1 MQELVNV
8 TAIVLNSSPIG
19 EYDRRVVLLTKER
32 GKITAFAKG
41 ARRQTSKLIAATN
54 LFAFGEFKLYPGRS
68 AYTLTD
74 AHIKNYFEELRVD
87 FEGAYYGMFFLE
99 VCDYYTREN
108 NDEKEFLKLVY
119 QSLKAL
125 SVKSLNRKLVQCIFV
140 MKAMVI
146 NGEFPG
152 IPAEGNWQEST
163 EYAVSYIMSSSI
175 EKLYTFTVSS
185 EVLAELRMVMD
196 RWRERYLD
204 KNMKSL
210 EILESVKDIC

>member
-8 TAIVLNSSPIG
+8 TAIVLSSTPVG

-68 AYTLTD
+68 SYTMTD
-74 AHIKNYFEELRVD
+74 AQIQNYFEELRID

-125 SVKSLNRKLVQCIFV
+125 SVKSLNRKLVQCIFE

-152 IPAEGNWQEST
+152 MPAEGNWQEST

-175 EKLYTFTVSS
+175 EKLYTFTVSDT
-185 EVLAELRMVMD
+185 VLEEMIRIS
-196 RWRERYLD
+196 ERYRLRYID
-204 KNMKSL
+204 REFKSL
-210 EILESVKDIC
+210 EMLAVL

>member
-8 TAIVLNSSPIG
+8 TAIVLNSSPVG

-41 ARRQTSKLIAATN
+41 ARRQTSKLMAATN
-54 LFAFGEFKLYPGRS
+54 LFTFGEFKLYPGRNS
-68 AYTLTD
+68 YTMTD
-74 AHIKNYFEELRVD
+74 AQIQNYFEELRID

-125 SVKSLNRKLVQCIFV
+125 SVKSLNRKLVQCIFE

-152 IPAEGNWQEST
+152 MPAGSWQEST
-163 EYAVSYIMSSSI
+163 EYAVSYIMSSSV
-175 EKLYTFTVSS
+175 EKLYTFTVSEAVLS
-185 EVLAELRMVMD
+185 EMIQIAEKYRYHYID
-196 RWRERYLD
+196 REF
-204 KNMKSL
+204 KSL
-210 EILESVKDIC
+210 EMLSML

>member
-8 TAIVLNSSPIG
+8 TAIVLEAAPVG

-41 ARRQTSKLIAATN
+41 ARRQTSKLMAATN
-54 LFAFGEFKLYPGRS
+54 LFAFGEFKLYPGRNS
-68 AYTLTD
+68 YTMTD
-74 AHIKNYFEELRVD
+74 AQIQNYFEELRID

-99 VCDYYTREN
+99 VCGYYTREN
-108 NDEKEFLKLVY
+108 NDEKEFLKLLY

-125 SVKSLNRKLVQCIFV
+125 SVKSLNRKLVQCIFE

-152 IPAEGNWQEST
+152 MPEGSWQEST

-175 EKLYTFTVSS
+175 EKLYTFTVS
-185 EVLAELRMVMD
+185 ETVLEEMIRIS
-196 RWRERYLD
+196 ERYRLRYID
-204 KNMKSL
+204 REFKSL
-210 EILESVKDIC
+210 EMLSVL

>member
-8 TAIVLNSSPIG
+8 TAIVLSSSPIG

-41 ARRQTSKLIAATN
+41 ARRQTSKLVASTN
-54 LFAFGEFKLYPGRS
+54 LFAFGEFTLYPGRNS
-68 AYTLTD
+68 YTMTD
-74 AHIKNYFEELRVD
+74 ARIQNYFEELRQD

-108 NDEKEFLKLVY
+108 NDEKEVLKLVY

-125 SVKSLNRKLVQCIFV
+125 LVKSLNRKLVQCIFE

-152 IPAEGNWQEST
+152 IPTDRVWQEST
-163 EYAVSYIMSSSI
+163 VYAISYIMTSSI
-175 EKLYTFTVSS
+175 EKLYTFTVSDT
-185 EVLAELRMVMD
+185 VLEEMIRIA
-196 RWRERYLD
+196 ERYRLRYID
-204 KNMKSL
+204 REFKSL
-210 EILESVKDIC
+210 EMLSFI

>member
-8 TAIVLNSSPIG
+8 TAIVLSSTPIG
-19 EYDRRVVLLTKER
+19 EYDRRVVMLTKER

-54 LFAFGEFKLYPGRS
+54 LFAFGEFKLYPGRN
-68 AYTLTD
+68 AYTMTD
-74 AHIKNYFEELRVD
+74 AHIQNYFEELRVD

-108 NDEKEFLKLVY
+108 NDEKEFLKLLY

-125 SVKSLNRKLVQCIFV
+125 LAKSLNRKLVQCIFE

-152 IPAEGNWQEST
+152 MPTDGVWQEST
-163 EYAVSYIMSSSI
+163 EYAISYIMNSSI
-175 EKLYTFTVSS
+175 EKLYTFTVS
-185 EVLAELRMVMD
+185 EPVLEEMIRIVETYRIRYID
-196 RWRERYLD
+196 REF
-204 KNMKSL
+204 KSL
-210 EILESVKDIC
+210 EMLAVL

>member
-8 TAIVLNSSPIG
+8 TAIVLNSTPMG

-41 ARRQTSKLIAATN
+41 ARRQTSKLMAATN
-54 LFAFGEFKLYPGRS
+54 LFAFGEFKLYPGRNS
-68 AYTLTD
+68 YTMTD
-74 AHIKNYFEELRVD
+74 AQIQNYFEELRID

-108 NDEKEFLKLVY
+108 NDEKEFLKLIY

-125 SVKSLNRKLVQCIFV
+125 SVKSLNRKLVQCIFE

-152 IPAEGNWQEST
+152 MPTDRMWQEST

-175 EKLYTFTVSS
+175 EKLYTFTVS
-185 EVLAELRMVMD
+185 ETVLDELIRIS
-196 RWRERYLD
+196 ERYRYHYID
-204 KNMKSL
+204 REFKSL
-210 EILESVKDIC
+210 EMLNVLQKE

>member
-41 ARRQTSKLIAATN
+41 ARRQNSKLMAATN
-54 LFAFGEFKLYPGRS
+54 LFAFGEFKLYPGRNS
-68 AYTLTD
+68 YTMTD
-74 AHIKNYFEELRVD
+74 AQIQNYFEDLRVD

-125 SVKSLNRKLVQCIFV
+125 SVKSLNRKLVQCVFE

-152 IPAEGNWQEST
+152 MPGEGKWQEST
-163 EYAVSYIMSSSI
+163 EYAVSYIMKSSV
-175 EKLYTFTVSS
+175 EKLYTFTVNDKVLS
-185 EVLAELRMVMD
+185 ELIYISEKYRMHYID
-196 RWRERYLD
+196 REF
-204 KNMKSL
+204 KSL
-210 EILESVKDIC
+210 EMLSVL

>member
-41 ARRQTSKLIAATN
+41 ARRQTSKLMAATN
-54 LFAFGEFKLYPGRS
+54 LFAFGEFKLYPGRDS
-68 AYTLTD
+68 YTMTD
-74 AHIKNYFEELRVD
+74 AQIQNYFEELRID

-108 NDEKEFLKLVY
+108 NDEKEFLKLLY

-125 SVKSLNRKLVQCIFV
+125 MVKSLNRKLVQCIFE

-152 IPAEGNWQEST
+152 IPAEGEWQEST
-163 EYAVSYIMSSSI
+163 EYAVSYIMNSSI
-175 EKLYTFTVSS
+175 EKLYTFTVSETVLS
-185 EVLAELRMVMD
+185 ELIRIA
-196 RWRERYLD
+196 ERYRYHYID
-204 KNMKSL
+204 REFKSL
-210 EILESVKDIC
+210 EMLSML

>member
-41 ARRQTSKLIAATN
+41 ARRQTSKLMAATN
-54 LFAFGEFKLYPGRS
+54 LFAFGEFKLYPGRNS
-68 AYTLTD
+68 YTMTD
-74 AHIKNYFEELRVD
+74 AQIQNYFEELRID

-108 NDEKEFLKLVY
+108 SDEKEFLKLVY

-125 SVKSLNRKLVQCIFV
+125 SVKSLNRKLVQCIFE

-152 IPAEGNWQEST
+152 MPGDGIWQEST

-175 EKLYTFTVSS
+175 EKLYTFTVSETVLS
-185 EVLAELRMVMD
+185 ELIRIA
-196 RWRERYLD
+196 ERYRYHYID
-204 KNMKSL
+204 REFKSL
-210 EILESVKDIC
+210 EMLSML

>member
-8 TAIVLNSSPIG
+8 TAIVLSSSPIG

-74 AHIKNYFEELRVD
+74 AHIQNYFEELRVD

-108 NDEKEFLKLVY
+108 NDEKEFLKLLY

-125 SVKSLNRKLVQCIFV
+125 MVKSLNRKLVQCIFE

-152 IPAEGNWQEST
+152 IPAEGEWQEST
-163 EYAVSYIMSSSI
+163 EYAVSYIMNSSI
-175 EKLYTFTVSS
+175 EKLYTFTVSETVLS
-185 EVLAELRMVMD
+185 ELIRIA
-196 RWRERYLD
+196 ERYRYHYID
-204 KNMKSL
+204 REFKSL
-210 EILESVKDIC
+210 EMLSML

>member
-8 TAIVLNSSPIG
+8 TAIVLSSTPVG

-54 LFAFGEFKLYPGRS
+54 LFAFGQFKLYPGRS
-68 AYTLTD
+68 SYTMTD
-74 AHIKNYFEELRVD
+74 AVIQNYFEELRVD

-108 NDEKEFLKLVY
+108 NDEKEFLKLLY

-125 SVKSLNRKLVQCIFV
+125 LVKSLNRKLVQCIFE

-152 IPAEGNWQEST
+152 MPAEGNWQEST

-175 EKLYTFTVSS
+175 EKLYTFTVSDT
-185 EVLAELRMVMD
+185 VLEEMIRIS
-196 RWRERYLD
+196 ERYRLRYID
-204 KNMKSL
+204 REFKSL
-210 EILESVKDIC
+210 EMLSFV

>member
-8 TAIVLNSSPIG
+8 TAIVLSSSPIG

-41 ARRQTSKLIAATN
+41 ARRQTSKLVASTN
-54 LFAFGEFKLYPGRS
+54 LFAFGEFTLYPGRNS
-68 AYTLTD
+68 YTMTD
-74 AHIKNYFEELRVD
+74 ARIQNYFEELRQD

-108 NDEKEFLKLVY
+108 NDEKEVLKLVY

-125 SVKSLNRKLVQCIFV
+125 LVKSLNRKLVQCIFE

-152 IPAEGNWQEST
+152 IPTDRVWQEST
-163 EYAVSYIMSSSI
+163 VYAISYIMTSSI
-175 EKLYTFTVSS
+175 EKLYTFTVSETVLEEMIQIS
-185 EVLAELRMVMD
+185 EKYRLR
-196 RWRERYLD
+196 YID
-204 KNMKSL
+204 KEFKSL
-210 EILESVKDIC
+210 EMLAVL

>member
-8 TAIVLNSSPIG
+8 TAIVLSSTPIG

-41 ARRQTSKLIAATN
+41 ARRQTSKLMAATS
-54 LFAFGEFKLYPGRS
+54 LFAFGEFRLYPGRNS
-68 AYTLTD
+68 YTMTD
-74 AHIKNYFEELRVD
+74 AQIQNYFEELRID

-108 NDEKEFLKLVY
+108 NDEKEVLKLLY

-125 SVKSLNRKLVQCIFV
+125 SVKSLNRKLVQCIFE

-152 IPAEGNWQEST
+152 IPADGIWQEST
-163 EYAVSYIMSSSI
+163 EYAISYIMTSSI
-175 EKLYTFTVSS
+175 EKLYTFTVN
-185 EVLAELRMVMD
+185 ETVLEELIRIS
-196 RWRERYLD
+196 ERYRIRYID
-204 KNMKSL
+204 REFKSL
-210 EILESVKDIC
+210 EMLSML

>member
-8 TAIVLNSSPIG
+8 TAIVLSSSPIG

-41 ARRQTSKLIAATN
+41 ARRQTSKLMASTN
-54 LFAFGEFKLYPGRS
+54 LFAFGEFTLYPGRNS
-68 AYTLTD
+68 YTMTD
-74 AHIKNYFEELRVD
+74 ARIQNYFEELRQD

-125 SVKSLNRKLVQCIFV
+125 SVKSLNRKLVQCIFE

-152 IPAEGNWQEST
+152 IPIDRVWQEST
-163 EYAVSYIMSSSI
+163 EYAVSYIINSNI
-175 EKLYTFTVSS
+175 EKLYTFTVSE
-185 EVLAELRMVMD
+185 EVLDEMITIS
-196 RWRERYLD
+196 ERYRIRYID
-204 KNMKSL
+204 REFKSL
-210 EILESVKDIC
+210 EMLAVL

>member
-8 TAIVLNSSPIG
+8 TAIVLSSSPIG

-41 ARRQTSKLIAATN
+41 ARRQTSKLMAATN
-54 LFAFGEFKLYPGRS
+54 LFAFGEFKLYPGRNS
-68 AYTLTD
+68 YTMTD
-74 AHIKNYFEELRVD
+74 AQIQNYFEELRTD

-108 NDEKEFLKLVY
+108 NDEKEELKLLY

-125 SVKSLNRKLVQCIFV
+125 SVKSLNRKLVQCIFE

-152 IPAEGNWQEST
+152 MPADGVWQEST
-163 EYAVSYIMSSSI
+163 EYAISYIMSSSI
-175 EKLYTFTVSS
+175 EKLYTFTVSE
-185 EVLAELRMVMD
+185 EVLDEMIRIS
-196 RWRERYLD
+196 ERYRLRYID
-204 KNMKSL
+204 REFKSL
-210 EILESVKDIC
+210 EMLSLV

>member
-8 TAIVLNSSPIG
+8 TAIVLNSAPSG

-41 ARRQTSKLIAATN
+41 ARRQTSKLMAATN
-54 LFAFGEFKLYPGRS
+54 LFAFGEFKLYPGRNS
-68 AYTLTD
+68 YTMTD
-74 AHIKNYFEELRVD
+74 AQIQNYFEELRID

-125 SVKSLNRKLVQCIFV
+125 SVKSLNRKLVQCIFE

-175 EKLYTFTVSS
+175 EKLYTFTVS
-185 EVLAELRMVMD
+185 ETVLDELIRIS
-196 RWRERYLD
+196 ERYRYHYID
-204 KNMKSL
+204 REFKSL
-210 EILESVKDIC
+210 EMLNVLQKE

>member
-8 TAIVLNSSPIG
+8 TAIVLEVAPVG

-32 GKITAFAKG
+32 GKITAFARG
-41 ARRQTSKLIAATN
+41 ARKQNSKLVAATS
-54 LFAFGEFKLYPGRS
+54 LFAFGEFKLYPGRNS
-68 AYTLTD
+68 YTMTD
-74 AHIKNYFEELRVD
+74 AQIQNYFEELRVD

-108 NDEKEFLKLVY
+108 NDEKEFLKLLY

-125 SVKSLNRKLVQCIFV
+125 SVKSLNRKLVQCIFE

-152 IPAEGNWQEST
+152 MPADGVWQEST
-163 EYAVSYIMSSSI
+163 RYAVSHITESSI
-175 EKLYTFTVSS
+175 EKLYTFTVSETVLEEMIRIS
-185 EVLAELRMVMD
+185 EKYRLRYID
-196 RWRERYLD
+196 REF
-204 KNMKSL
+204 KSL
-210 EILESVKDIC
+210 EMLSFI

>member
-41 ARRQTSKLIAATN
+41 ARRQTSKLMAATN
-54 LFAFGEFKLYPGRS
+54 LFAFGEFKLYPGRNS
-68 AYTLTD
+68 YTMTD
-74 AHIKNYFEELRVD
+74 AQIQNYFEELRID

-125 SVKSLNRKLVQCIFV
+125 SVKSLNRKLVQCIFE

-175 EKLYTFTVSS
+175 EKLYTFTVSETVLS
-185 EVLAELRMVMD
+185 ELIRIV
-196 RWRERYLD
+196 ERYRYHYID
-204 KNMKSL
+204 REFKSL
-210 EILESVKDIC
+210 EMLSVL

>member
-41 ARRQTSKLIAATN
+41 ARRQTSKLMAATN
-54 LFAFGEFKLYPGRS
+54 LFAFGEFRLYPGRNS
-68 AYTLTD
+68 YTMTD
-74 AHIKNYFEELRVD
+74 AQIQNYFEELRID

-108 NDEKEFLKLVY
+108 NDEKEVLKLLY

-125 SVKSLNRKLVQCIFV
+125 SVKSLNRKLVQCIFE

-152 IPAEGNWQEST
+152 MPAEGNWQEST

-175 EKLYTFTVSS
+175 EKLYTFIVSETV
-185 EVLAELRMVMD
+185 LDELIRIS
-196 RWRERYLD
+196 ERYRYHYID
-204 KNMKSL
+204 REFKSL
-210 EILESVKDIC
+210 EMLNVLQKE

>member
-19 EYDRRVVLLTKER
+19 EYDRRVVMLTKER

-41 ARRQTSKLIAATN
+41 ARRQNSKLMAATN
-54 LFAFGEFKLYPGRS
+54 LFAFGEFKLYPGRNS
-68 AYTLTD
+68 YTMTD
-74 AHIKNYFEELRVD
+74 AQIQNYFEELRID

-108 NDEKEFLKLVY
+108 NNEKEFLKLVY

-125 SVKSLNRKLVQCIFV
+125 SVKSLNRKLVQCIFE

-152 IPAEGNWQEST
+152 MPGDGIWQEST

-175 EKLYTFTVSS
+175 EKLYTFTVSETVLS
-185 EVLAELRMVMD
+185 ELIRIT
-196 RWRERYLD
+196 ERYRYHYID
-204 KNMKSL
+204 REFKSL
-210 EILESVKDIC
+210 EMLSVL

>member
-1 MQELVNV
+1 MQDLVNV
-8 TAIVLNSSPIG
+8 TAIVLNSTPMG

-41 ARRQTSKLIAATN
+41 ARRQTSKLMAATN
-54 LFAFGEFKLYPGRS
+54 LFAFGEFKLYPGRNS
-68 AYTLTD
+68 YTMTD
-74 AHIKNYFEELRVD
+74 AQIQNYFEELRID

-125 SVKSLNRKLVQCIFV
+125 SVKSLNRKLVQCIFE

-152 IPAEGNWQEST
+152 MPTDRTWQEST
-163 EYAVSYIMSSSI
+163 EYAVSYIVSSPI
-175 EKLYTFTVSS
+175 EKLYTFTVS
-185 EVLAELRMVMD
+185 ETVLEELIRIQ
-196 RWRERYLD
+196 ERYRMRYID
-204 KNMKSL
+204 REFKSL
-210 EILESVKDIC
+210 EMLSVL

>member
-8 TAIVLNSSPIG
+8 TAIVLKSSPIG

-41 ARRQTSKLIAATN
+41 ARRQTSKLMAATN
-54 LFAFGEFKLYPGRS
+54 LFSFGEFRLYPGRDS
-68 AYTLTD
+68 YTMTE
-74 AHIKNYFEELRVD
+74 AQIQNYFEELRID

-125 SVKSLNRKLVQCIFV
+125 SVKSLNRKLVQCIFE

-152 IPAEGNWQEST
+152 MPGAGVWQEST

-175 EKLYTFTVSS
+175 EKLYTFTVSETVLS
-185 EVLAELRMVMD
+185 ELIRIT
-196 RWRERYLD
+196 ERYRSHYID
-204 KNMKSL
+204 REFKSL
-210 EILESVKDIC
+210 EMLSVL

>member
-8 TAIVLNSSPIG
+8 TAIVLSSSPIG

-41 ARRQTSKLIAATN
+41 ARRQTSKLMAATN
-54 LFAFGEFKLYPGRS
+54 LFAFGEFKLYPGRNS
-68 AYTLTD
+68 YTMTD
-74 AHIKNYFEELRVD
+74 AQIQNYFEELRID

-125 SVKSLNRKLVQCIFV
+125 SVKSLNRKLVQCIFE

-175 EKLYTFTVSS
+175 EKLYTFTVSETVLS
-185 EVLAELRMVMD
+185 ELIRIA
-196 RWRERYLD
+196 ERYRYHYID
-204 KNMKSL
+204 REFKSL
-210 EILESVKDIC
+210 EMLSVL

>member
-8 TAIVLNSSPIG
+8 TAIVLSSTPVG

-54 LFAFGEFKLYPGRS
+54 LFAFGQFKLYPGRS
-68 AYTLTD
+68 SYTMTD
-74 AHIKNYFEELRVD
+74 VVIQNYFEELRVD

-108 NDEKEFLKLVY
+108 NDEKEFLKLLY

-125 SVKSLNRKLVQCIFV
+125 LVKSLNRKLVQCIFE

-152 IPAEGNWQEST
+152 MPSDGIWQEST
-163 EYAVSYIMSSSI
+163 VYAVSYITNSSI
-175 EKLYTFTVSS
+175 EKLYTFTVSDT
-185 EVLAELRMVMD
+185 VLEEMIRIA
-196 RWRERYLD
+196 ERYRLRYID
-204 KNMKSL
+204 REFKSL
-210 EILESVKDIC
+210 EMLSFV

>member
-8 TAIVLNSSPIG
+8 TAIVLNSTPIG

-41 ARRQTSKLIAATN
+41 ARRQTSKLMAATN
-54 LFAFGEFKLYPGRS
+54 LFAFGEFKLYPGRNS
-68 AYTLTD
+68 YTMTD
-74 AHIKNYFEELRVD
+74 AQIQNYFETLRID

-108 NDEKEFLKLVY
+108 NDEKEFLKLLY

-125 SVKSLNRKLVQCIFV
+125 SVKSLNRKLVQCIFE

-152 IPAEGNWQEST
+152 IPTDRAWQEST

-175 EKLYTFTVSS
+175 EKLYTFTVS
-185 EVLAELRMVMD
+185 ETVLDELIRIS
-196 RWRERYLD
+196 ERYRYHYID
-204 KNMKSL
+204 REFKSL
-210 EILESVKDIC
+210 EMLNVLQKE